1 MAQLIWSWDDGEYS
15 KGPRMVLT
23 SSRDGLRSLLAA
35 RIPPQLWKETEA
47 GKQTEQKP
55 ARLKYIHI
63 DASGETS
70 SAPALPP
77 YTHPAAQALE
87 LFKYNCLSSVT
98 FTQKEPRRLSLPLC
112 SSVCTVTL
120 ASPGS
125 RLLHPETHHFFL
137 SVTKLCPFTPI
148 SLPSHLYPTPTAP

>member
-1 MAQLIWSWDDGEYS
+1 MVQLIWSWDDGEYS

-55 ARLKYIHI
+55 ARLKYKHI

-70 SAPALPP
+70 PAPALPP
-77 YTHPAAQALE
+77 YTHTPSTGTRAFQIQLSELCDLHSEGATQTKPA
-87 LFKYNCLSSVT
+87 SV
-98 FTQKEPRRLSLPLC
+98 L
-112 SSVCTVTL
+112 VCVHSDAGLTRFSL
-120 ASPGS
+120 ASP
-125 RLLHPETHHFFL
+125 
-137 SVTKLCPFTPI
+137 
-148 SLPSHLYPTPTAP
+148 